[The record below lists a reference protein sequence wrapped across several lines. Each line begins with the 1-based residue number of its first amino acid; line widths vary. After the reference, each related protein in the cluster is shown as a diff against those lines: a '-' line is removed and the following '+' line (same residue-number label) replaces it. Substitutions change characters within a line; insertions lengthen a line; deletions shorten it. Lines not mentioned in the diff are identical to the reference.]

1 MNYEFELIFEVPPTE
16 RRSSWE
22 LVEAL
27 MEAGCDDA
35 IVGTGHPGRLAL
47 QFNRDAESAEQAM
60 VSAIENVESAVPD
73 VQLVEAVPDY
83 VGLSDIAKIAG
94 ISRQALRK
102 QVQNHPDFPRPFHC
116 GNPSLWHLSPVIDW
130 LNDRR
135 GDSVGVEL
143 EEVAR
148 VAMMINLRV
157 QQAQAERGRARVA
170 VGG

>member
-1 MNYEFELIFEVPPTE
+1 MNYEFELIFQVPAAE

-47 QFNRDAESAEQAM
+47 QFNRDAESAEHA
-60 VSAIENVESAVPD
+60 VDSAIDNVKVAVPG
-73 VQLVEAVPDY
+73 VQLVEALPDY
-83 VGLSDIAKIAG
+83 VGLSDIANIVG

-102 QVQNHPDFPRPFHC
+102 QVQNHPDFPRPIHY
-116 GNPSLWHLSPVIDW
+116 GKPSLWHLALVIDW
-130 LNDRR
+130 LKIHR
-135 GDSVGVEL
+135 GDSVEVEQ

-148 VAMMINLRV
+148 VAMEINLRV
-157 QQAQAERGRARVA
+157 QQAQAEQGRERTA
-170 VGG
+170 VVG